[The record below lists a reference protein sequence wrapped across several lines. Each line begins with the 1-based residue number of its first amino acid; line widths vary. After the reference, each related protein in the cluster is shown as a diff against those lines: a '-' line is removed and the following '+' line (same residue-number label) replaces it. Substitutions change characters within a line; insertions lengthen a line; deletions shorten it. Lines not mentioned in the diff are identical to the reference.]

1 MRFPPAVITGA
12 SFAGVIVIVE
22 VTAVEFNPPSFTT
35 HETVRLAVGFSEL
48 EENVTER
55 SAV

>member
-1 MRFPPAVITGA
+1 M
-12 SFAGVIVIVE
+12 IVMVE
-22 VTAVEFNPPSFTT
+22 VTAVEFNAPSFTT
-35 HETVRLAVGFSEL
+35 HEIVRLAVGFSEL

>member
-1 MRFPPAVITGA
+1 M
-12 SFAGVIVIVE
+12 VE